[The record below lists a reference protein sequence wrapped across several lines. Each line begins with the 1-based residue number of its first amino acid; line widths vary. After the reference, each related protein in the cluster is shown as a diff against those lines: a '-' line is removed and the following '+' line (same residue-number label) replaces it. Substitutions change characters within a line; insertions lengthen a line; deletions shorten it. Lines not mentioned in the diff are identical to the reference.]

1 MQHWL
6 PKNKPGKRLFTGTNE
21 NTPGIFIYFF
31 FDCSGSCGL
40 RQVYCRLKIGARG

>member
-21 NTPGIFIYFF
+21 NTPGILILFLTAVVPVDY
-31 FDCSGSCGL
+31 DRNTAG
-40 RQVYCRLKIGARG
+40 